1 MTLREI
7 LQSDIFIGL
16 SDFLLDLDLL
26 IIFELILYLLMLWLF
41 FKFGS
46 LMISKITDIS
56 DKYAEII
63 KLEKRSLTKDEIFMR
78 RMKSIIYLLIGLF
91 FLYLCWLIL
100 KDILRWVLF
109 ILIEVNP
116 PVQEVDKKS
125 IF

>member
-1 MTLREI
+1 
-7 LQSDIFIGL
+7 
-16 SDFLLDLDLL
+16 
-26 IIFELILYLLMLWLF
+26 MLWLF

>member
-1 MTLREI
+1 LTLREI

-46 LMISKITDIS
+46 LMISKLTDIS